1 MEWLL
6 DQMDLL
12 AQAVEATGM
21 TQAQYNAQKKLLI
34 KANARRLKDA
44 ARMRSDG
51 NGFLTNQRAA
61 GQRIQ
66 WSQVMHKLDAKIKS
80 FGMAKEFLRN
90 EYGMPFKND
99 KAAPNSTGKDG
110 VVTNRIIHVDQ
121 EGNEWRIRIVK
132 DKNAFHYQREEA
144 ENGSETEVDDDETPD
159 YDAENAEDEG
169 EGAAADAQLPQQQQE
184 PKGTKKRKNSKA
196 SEDASA
202 STGTVATGDA
212 VAAAN
217 DEAGRGKR
225 QKQAPAKKQ

>member
-21 TQAQYNAQKKLLI
+21 TQAQYNAQKKLLV

-80 FGMAKEFLRN
+80 FSMAKEFLRN

-121 EGNEWRIRIVK
+121 EGNEYRIRIVK
-132 DKNAFHYQREEA
+132 DKNAFHYQKEEDD
-144 ENGSETEVDDDETPD
+144 SETEVDDEKTPD
-159 YDAENAEDEG
+159 YNAENADDKGED
-169 EGAAADAQLPQQQQE
+169 AAAGAQLPQQPQE
-184 PKGTKKRKNSKA
+184 PKEPKKPKKSKA
-196 SEDASA
+196 AEGASS
-202 STGTVATGDA
+202 STTAVETGDA

-217 DEAGRGKR
+217 EEAGRGKR
-225 QKQAPAKKQ
+225 QKKAAQQ